1 MVLRAAAAVAT
12 IGIVATQVGGAAE
25 ARLSAEINAHWR
37 GAYDILVRP
46 KGATLD
52 LERTNG
58 LVEPN
63 FLALAGQGGISQGQ
77 VDAMR
82 AIPGVEIAAPIA
94 WVGLITSSLTGPT
107 IQITKFPAQT
117 TLYTVA
123 LTVSTD
129 DGVSKHLVY
138 KDQFRVLL
146 GPGTGADGMP
156 TALSDYGGAAAGPLP
171 GGGWIAEVNTTHY
184 LPQVQSPILAVDPV
198 AEQALL
204 GDQGFF
210 LDPLVK
216 LKTRDSLTVGNAD
229 PHRIVLPGYNEG
241 LDISIMKRGNDI
253 EQSRPVIPVLVS
265 GTTYAPVDISIQVS
279 QVGHPINHTFDSSMP
294 ADALVQAAAQAGPG
308 LSPAGTSS
316 IQAAAQMRAFRLNGI
331 GVPWPGTSVPA
342 DAGVSVM
349 LQGASVFTSG
359 LTGRPTY
366 TVVSAPD
373 GVPTPAFRIAPQGTV
388 PPGGPGSSIAAPGG
402 LQGGPEQ
409 SQMGAEQSYRS
420 LDTVSVPIADGF
432 VSQGHGDMPYV
443 FAPIAEYNLSTLDLP
458 HDPLDYVPYGAY
470 DPPDTTLI
478 AGPNGE
484 AVTPRPMNPTL
495 NPAGLLQVPPMGI
508 VDIHAAELLRGPAP
522 IDAVRI
528 RVGGISDYGPA
539 ALAKVEGIAG
549 AIAKMGL
556 DVDIV
561 AASSPQTVDVYVPA
575 YETGTTPPG
584 DLGWVEQHWTTLGA
598 APLVESG
605 LSDTDVA
612 LLLLALLAAAIVVV
626 GTQILAAVVRT
637 REAGILAAV
646 GWRRAQVVRWQTSE
660 SVVAG
665 LVVTGAGLAFWIP
678 SGHEPAGL
686 AVAIGGGVLF
696 ALAGFLAALLVSPG
710 SNRAVGGDTIALS
723 SRVAIP
729 VTGLFSYGLRSFVA
743 RPFRSLTIVLGLAAA
758 ASAIAPAVAVI
769 VGVGAAVGPTALAS
783 ALSERLQVYQ
793 LALLGLV
800 GLTTLAFALLAL
812 RADLED
818 RRREFLVLAASG
830 WRPADIQG
838 MLARS
843 RLAMAVPA
851 AVLALVLAALTAG
864 PIAGSSAPV
873 AAVAGLAG
881 GLAFFTAL
889 LWGRIAS
896 IRLLGR

>member
-1 MVLRAAAAVAT
+1 M
-12 IGIVATQVGGAAE
+12 IGIIATQVGGAAE

-63 FLALAGQGGISQGQ
+63 FLALAGQGGISQRQ

-82 AIPGVEIAAPIA
+82 AISGVEVAAPIA
-94 WVGLITSSLTGPT
+94 WVGLMTTSTAGPT
-107 IQITKFPAQT
+107 IQITAFPAKT
-117 TLYTVA
+117 TLYTVV
-123 LTVSTD
+123 LTVSAD

-138 KDQFRVLL
+138 QDQFRVLL
-146 GPGTGADGMP
+146 EPGIGADGTP

-171 GGGWIAEVNTTHY
+171 GGGWLAEVNTTHY

-204 GDQGFF
+204 GDQGSF

-216 LKTRDSLTVGNAD
+216 LKARDSLTVGNAD
-229 PHRIVLPGYNEG
+229 PHKLVLPGYNEG
-241 LDISIMKRGNDI
+241 LDISIMKRGNDT

-265 GTTYAPVDISIQVS
+265 STTYAPVDVSIQVS
-279 QVGHPINHTFDSSMP
+279 QVGNPIDHTFDSSMP
-294 ADALVQAAAQAGPG
+294 ADAIAQAAAEAGPG
-308 LSPAGTSS
+308 LTSAGTSS
-316 IQAAAQMRAFRLNGI
+316 IQAAAQLRAFRLNGI

-342 DAGVSVM
+342 QAGVSVM
-349 LQGASVFTSG
+349 AHGTSVFTSG
-359 LTGRPTY
+359 LTNRPTY
-366 TVVSAPD
+366 SIISAP
-373 GVPTPAFRIAPQGTV
+373 GSATTPAFRITPLGAV
-388 PPGGPGSSIAAPGG
+388 PPGGPGSSVAAPGG

-409 SQMGAEQSYRS
+409 SQTGSEQSYRS
-420 LDTVSVPIADGF
+420 LATVSVPVANGF
-432 VSQGHGDMPYV
+432 TPQGLMDSPYV

-478 AGPNGE
+478 AGPDGQP
-484 AVTPRPMNPTL
+484 VTHESMNPTL

-508 VDIHAAELLRGPAP
+508 VDIHAAELLRGSAP

-549 AIAKMGL
+549 AIAAMGL
-556 DVDIV
+556 DVTIV
-561 AASSPQTVDVYVPA
+561 AASSPQSVEVYVPA
-575 YETGTTPPG
+575 YETGSTPPA

-598 APLVESG
+598 APVVVSG
-605 LSDTDVA
+605 LSTADVA
-612 LLLLALLAAAIVVV
+612 LLLLALLAVAIVIV
-626 GTQILAAVVRT
+626 GAQLLGAVVRT

-646 GWRRAQVVRWQTSE
+646 GWRRVQIVRWQTSE
-660 SVVAG
+660 SLVAG
-665 LVVTGAGLAFWIP
+665 LVVAGVGMAFWIP
-678 SGHEPAGL
+678 SGHELAGL

-696 ALAGFLAALLVSPG
+696 TLTGFMAALLMSPRADRTIG
-710 SNRAVGGDTIALS
+710 SDVAAPPRLI
-723 SRVAIP
+723 AIP
-729 VTGLFSYGLRSFVA
+729 VTGLFSYALRSLLA
-743 RPFRSLTIVLGLAAA
+743 RPFRSLTVVLGLAAA

-783 ALSERLQVYQ
+783 ALSERLQAYQ
-793 LALLGLV
+793 LALLGLI
-800 GLTTLAFALLAL
+800 GLTTLTFALLAL
-812 RADLED
+812 RSDLED
-818 RRREFLVLAASG
+818 RRCEFVVLAACG

-838 MLARS
+838 VLARS

-851 AVLALVLAALTAG
+851 AILAAGLAALTAG

-873 AAVAGLAG
+873 AAVTGLAG